1 MNLLRSTP
9 IYFFGNIIEK
19 GLAFLLIPLYTH
31 YLSTTDYGILT
42 ILQSIIAILVVF
54 FGLSLNGAA
63 SRFHID
69 GNAMFRKYHYGNIFM
84 YVTLFSL
91 LGSVIFYILGYKVL
105 TYFNIPIFPYI
116 LLIIFIAYLNN
127 IYSLYQLKLQMEQ
140 RAVEFVINNIV
151 KVIITTS
158 LIILLVIFFHKKANG
173 VLEGTLIG
181 LLILYIYIIYKLFHG
196 EVKFNINKKIFNKNF
211 KYSIYLI
218 PHNIAGLLNSF
229 LDRFFI
235 TGLISISQAGV
246 YALGSQISIIL
257 SIFAVSLNRAL
268 TPVILK
274 AFKQKNYSYLISLS
288 NITISF
294 IIIIA
299 LFLSLFSSEII
310 DIVSPSNYSEAK
322 YIIPIL
328 TTYYIFQMYY
338 FIVVGV
344 LFYVQKAT
352 KYVAVG
358 TLTSLGLN
366 FIFNY
371 FFIKLWGI
379 EGAAFATL
387 LSMIIV
393 TYIVIFIA
401 NKFIKIEFEH
411 FKIHCLIII
420 EFFIGSLS
428 NIINIYFLSKVILFL
443 IFILIILYLEKD
455 NPLLF
460 KIKEQ
465 FYEKFYKKFN

>member
-1 MNLLRSTP
+1 MHLLKSTS
-9 IYFFGNIIEK
+9 IYFLGNIFEK
-19 GLAFLLIPLYTH
+19 GLAFMLIPFYTH

-42 ILQSIIAILVVF
+42 VLQSIIATLVVLF
-54 FGLSLNGAA
+54 SLSLNGAA

-69 GNAMFRKYHYGNIFM
+69 GNSLFRKYHYGNIFL
-84 YVTLFSL
+84 YITFFSL
-91 LGSVIFYILGYKVL
+91 IGGVLFYIFGNTILN
-105 TYFNIPIFPYI
+105 YFNIPVFPYI
-116 LLIIFIAYLNN
+116 LLIVLIAYLNN

-140 RAVEFVINNIV
+140 RAIEFVINNII
-151 KVIITTS
+151 KVFISIGF
-158 LIILLVIFFHKKANG
+158 IILLVVFFHKKADG

-181 LLILYIYIIYKLFHG
+181 FFMLSIYIVYKLFKG

-211 KYSIYLI
+211 KYSIYLL
-218 PHNIAGLLNSF
+218 PHNLGGLLNSF
-229 LDRFFI
+229 LDKFFI

-246 YALGSQISIIL
+246 YSLGSQISIII

-268 TPVILK
+268 TPSILN
-274 AFKQKNYSYLISLS
+274 AFKNKNYTYLISLS

-294 IIIIA
+294 IIVIA

-310 DIVSPSNYSEAK
+310 NMISPLSYNKAK

-328 TTYYIFQMYY
+328 TTYYVFQMYY

-344 LFYVQKAT
+344 LFYVEKAT
-352 KYVAVG
+352 RYVAVA

-371 FFIKLWGI
+371 FFIQLWGI

-393 TYIVIFIA
+393 NYIVIFIA
-401 NKFIKIEFEH
+401 NKFIRIKFEH
-411 FKIHCLIII
+411 FKIHFLIIVS
-420 EFFIGSLS
+420 FIFGNLS
-428 NIINIYFLSKVILFL
+428 NIVNIDFIIKLILFL
-443 IFILIILYLEKD
+443 IFILLILYLERD
-455 NPLLF
+455 NSMLLS
-460 KIKEQ
+460 IKEKI
-465 FYEKFYKKFN
+465 YEKINH